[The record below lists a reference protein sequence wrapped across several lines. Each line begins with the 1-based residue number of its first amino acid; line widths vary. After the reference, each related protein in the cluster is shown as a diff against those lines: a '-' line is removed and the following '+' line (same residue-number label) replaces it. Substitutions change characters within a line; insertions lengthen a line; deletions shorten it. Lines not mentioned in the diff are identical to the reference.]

1 MMVKSCLVILVLRN
15 RSSLWCLV
23 VKVRILCRNK
33 LTSLLW
39 VLIGLLTVLSH
50 SLVSVVYPRLSVLLG
65 RRVRVASIL
74 LVHVFIER
82 GVAGLIRLVAIQIV
96 QLSGIVLLLLLVSDG
111 SNAFE
116 DGQSTNN
123 VFVDQVE
130 LVEEGVLG
138 ADQSLHQ
145 AVDVFL
151 EDLLVADVLFQVS
164 ILLLDLH
171 QICKGQGVDELAS
184 LSVRALEV
192 LMVLLAEL
200 GLVSGWDMLL
210 LLKFVVTMSESTSV
224 SVLAFLVLDPTFAEF
239 CLNL

>member
-1 MMVKSCLVILVLRN
+1 
-15 RSSLWCLV
+15 
-23 VKVRILCRNK
+23 
-33 LTSLLW
+33 
-39 VLIGLLTVLSH
+39 
-50 SLVSVVYPRLSVLLG
+50 VLLG